1 MPAAEGRRRPAA
13 WPLAVAAVVLG
24 ALALRLWGFRQGL
37 PLVYNADENAHFVA
51 GAIGM
56 FGHTYNPNYFINPP
70 AYTYLLHVAF
80 ALGFGGRDGVDSA
93 YAADPGDVF
102 AVARA
107 LSAVLGA
114 VAVGLLA
121 WAGARMFDRRTGLV
135 AAALLAVAFLPVHY
149 AHFALNDVPTL
160 APVCLAL
167 AGVAGVFARGRL
179 GDYALAGAGLGLAC
193 ATKYTGGIVLLP
205 LLAATLAGAGQSDG
219 RRIMGLGL
227 AGVLA
232 LAFFLTA
239 NPFALLDFH
248 AFRNGLSEQSAASS
262 DGGGKLGLTGDSG
275 ILYYLRTTTWGLGWL
290 PALAA
295 LGGAAALSVRDWR
308 RAVVLVPS
316 IVVFVLFMGSQ
327 DRFFARWLLP
337 IYPILCLL
345 AAYGAVALAGWV
357 IERVG
362 RPRPAWAAG
371 VAGVLLC
378 AQGLVFAIHNDL
390 VLARPD
396 TRQLA
401 RDWMVK
407 NVPAGTKVVIEP
419 VVPDS
424 FASDTGRA
432 LRATGNGARWRKW
445 PTSRSRLRADG
456 TPRTSGLGPVVKL
469 EDYERTLFPG
479 LVAQYQRRGY
489 CTVLTGSTQ
498 FGRALADPEA
508 VPQALRYYDTLRR
521 GSRVVFAARQPLR
534 TFSFDFSFN
543 SYPLSFKR
551 PGPEIVIYRL
561 TGGACGGR

>member
-1 MPAAEGRRRPAA
+1 MPAAEPRTAA

-70 AYTYLLHVAF
+70 AYTYLLHVVF
-80 ALGFGGRDGVDSA
+80 ALGFGGRDGVDAA
-93 YAADPGDVF
+93 YAGDPGDVF

-107 LSAVLGA
+107 LSAVLGT

-121 WAGARMFDRRTGLV
+121 WVGARMFGRRTGLV

-149 AHFALNDVPTL
+149 AHFALNDAPTL

-167 AGVAGVFARGRL
+167 AGVAGVFTRGRL

-205 LLAATLAGAGQSDG
+205 LLAATTLGAGQSDQ
-219 RRIMGLGL
+219 RRITGLVL

-248 AFRNGLSEQSAASS
+248 AFRDGLSAQSAASS
-262 DGGGKLGLTGDSG
+262 DGGGKLGLTSDSG
-275 ILYYLRTTTWGLGWL
+275 ILYYLGTTTWGLGWL

-295 LGGAAALSVRDWR
+295 LGGAIVLAVRDWR
-308 RAVVLVPS
+308 RALVLVPA
-316 IVVFVLFMGSQ
+316 ILVFVGFMGSQ

-337 IYPILCLL
+337 LYPLLCLL
-345 AAYGAVALAGWV
+345 AAYGAVLLATWV

-362 RPRPAWAAG
+362 RPRPAWAAA
-371 VAGVLLC
+371 VAAALLC

-407 NVPAGTKVVIEP
+407 NVPAGAKVVIEP

-432 LRATGNGARWRKW
+432 LPATGNGARWSKW

-456 TPRTSGLGPVVKL
+456 TPRKSGLGPVVKL
-469 EDYERTLFPG
+469 EDYERTLFPA
-479 LVAQYQRRGY
+479 LVSQYRRRGY

-498 FGRALADPEA
+498 FGRALAEPDA
-508 VPQALRYYDTLRR
+508 VPQALRYYDALRR
-521 GSRVVFAARQPLR
+521 EGRVVFAARQPVR
-534 TFSFDFSFN
+534 AFSFDFSFN

>member
-1 MPAAEGRRRPAA
+1 MHAAEPRSAA

-24 ALALRLWGFRQGL
+24 ALALRLWGVRQGL

-80 ALGFGGRDGVDSA
+80 ALGFGGRDGVDAA

-121 WAGARMFDRRTGLV
+121 WAGARLLDRRTGLV

-167 AGVAGVFARGRL
+167 AGIAGVFARGRFV
-179 GDYALAGAGLGLAC
+179 DYALAGAGLGLAC

-205 LLAATLAGAGQSDG
+205 LLAATTVGAGQSDM
-219 RRIMGLGL
+219 RRITGLAL

-248 AFRNGLSEQSAASS
+248 AFRDGLSQQSAASS

-275 ILYYLRTTTWGLGWL
+275 ILYYLGTTIWGLGWL

-295 LGGAAALSVRDWR
+295 LGGAVALAVRDWR
-308 RAVVLVPS
+308 RALVLVPS
-316 IVVFVLFMGSQ
+316 IVVFVVFMGSQ

-337 IYPILCLL
+337 VYPLLCLL
-345 AAYGAVALAGWV
+345 AAYGAVVLATWA

-362 RPRPAWAAG
+362 RPRPAWAAA

-401 RDWMVK
+401 REWMVK

-432 LRATGNGARWRKW
+432 LRATGNGARWSKW

-469 EDYERTLFPG
+469 EDYERTLFPA
-479 LVAQYQRRGY
+479 LVRQYQRRGY

-498 FGRALADPEA
+498 FGRALAEPKA
-508 VPQALRYYDTLRR
+508 VPQALRYYDALRR
-521 GSRVVFAARQPLR
+521 NGRVVFAERQPVR